1 MDIARAQE
9 ADIERYLSK
18 ENGILRDVINKQH
31 NRQIA
36 EFKRLDGQCCDVK
49 KIVEDLDANRMECVH
64 KVRRVTE
71 VLGIHVDA

>member
-9 ADIERYLSK
+9 ADIERYLKK

-49 KIVEDLDANRMECVH
+49 
-64 KVRRVTE
+64 
-71 VLGIHVDA
+71 